1 MRTGEWIRAILHV
14 NYRVTVGLLTGLGSG
29 EIAIRFPANRVQQ
42 ASHPMPSS
50 HKSRGEFGIREIRYV
65 SYRYAVVSEMAIGL
79 SANRVQRASYP
90 MPNAHRSRDEFGLR
104 EIDYVNYR
112 VAVGL
117 LVGQGWE

>member
-1 MRTGEWIRAILHV
+1 
-14 NYRVTVGLLTGLGSG
+14 
-29 EIAIRFPANRVQQ
+29 
-42 ASHPMPSS
+42 MPNS

-65 SYRYAVVSEMAIGL
+65 SYRYAVVGEMAIGF
-79 SANRVQRASYP
+79 SANRAQQALHLRSYS
-90 MPNAHRSRDEFGLR
+90 HKSRDEFGLR